1 MTEKMNIRTL
11 IVEDEE
17 PARTIVKTY
26 LSKFD
31 NIELIGE
38 ASDGFSA
45 VKMIN
50 EMKPD
55 LLFLDIQ
62 LPKLTGFEILELIEH
77 APVIIFTTAYDQ
89 FAIKAFE
96 MNATDYLLK
105 PFAFDRF
112 EIATHKA
119 FDKINSKRSEIPV
132 IKKLV
137 DSIDEKSET
146 IDRIVVK
153 SGTKIKVIPAEKVM
167 YIEAQDDYV
176 MIFAEESKHLKEK
189 TMKYFETH
197 LDPSVFIRIHRSYI
211 VNINYIVQLEH
222 FSKENYLVILKN
234 GAKLKV
240 SDSGYK
246 NLKTRLNF

>member
-1 MTEKMNIRTL
+1 MDRIRT
-11 IVEDEE
+11 IIIEDEE
-17 PARTIVKTY
+17 PARDIVKTY
-26 LSKFD
+26 LKKFQD
-31 NIELIGE
+31 IELIGE
-38 ASDGFSA
+38 CSDGFSGVKA
-45 VKMIN
+45 VN

-62 LPKLTGFEILELIEH
+62 LPKLTGFEILELVEH
-77 APVIIFTTAYDQ
+77 SPVIIFTTAYDQ
-89 FAIKAFE
+89 FALKAFE

-105 PFAFDRF
+105 PFSSDRF
-112 EIATHKA
+112 DTAMQKA
-119 FDKINSKRSEIPV
+119 LDKLKSKKSERPV

-137 DSIDEKSET
+137 ETVDEKSET
-146 IDRIVVK
+146 IDRVVVK
-153 SGTKIKVIPAEKVM
+153 TGSKIKVIPADKIM

-176 MIFAEESKHLKEK
+176 MIYAEESKHLKEK

-197 LDPSVFIRIHRSYI
+197 LDNSQFIRIHRSYI
-211 VNINYIVQLEH
+211 VNVNFIVQLEH

-246 NLKTRLNF
+246 NLKSRLNF

>member
-1 MTEKMNIRTL
+1 MDRIRT
-11 IVEDEE
+11 IIIEDEE
-17 PARTIVKTY
+17 PARDIVKTY
-26 LSKFD
+26 LKKFQD
-31 NIELIGE
+31 IELIGE
-38 ASDGFSA
+38 CSDGFSGVKA
-45 VKMIN
+45 VN

-62 LPKLTGFEILELIEH
+62 LPKLTGFEILELVEH
-77 APVIIFTTAYDQ
+77 SPVIIFTTAYDQ
-89 FAIKAFE
+89 FALKAFE

-105 PFAFDRF
+105 PFSSDRF
-112 EIATHKA
+112 DTAMQKA
-119 FDKINSKRSEIPV
+119 LDKLKSKKSEGPV

-137 DSIDEKSET
+137 ETVDEKSET
-146 IDRIVVK
+146 IDRVVVK
-153 SGTKIKVIPAEKVM
+153 TGSKIKVIPADKIM

-176 MIFAEESKHLKEK
+176 MIYAEESKHLKEK

-197 LDPSVFIRIHRSYI
+197 LDNSQFIRIHRSYI
-211 VNINYIVQLEH
+211 VNVNFIVQLEH

-246 NLKTRLNF
+246 NLKSRLNF